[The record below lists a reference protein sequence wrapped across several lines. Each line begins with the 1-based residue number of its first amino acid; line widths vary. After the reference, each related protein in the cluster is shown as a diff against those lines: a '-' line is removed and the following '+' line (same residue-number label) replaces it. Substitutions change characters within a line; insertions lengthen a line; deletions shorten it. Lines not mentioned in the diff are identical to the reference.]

1 MTRAIATPP
10 ANATK
15 RHPAS
20 EVFKLGAVR
29 AGFALGGRLAP
40 ARAVK
45 RAAQLFVTPFSSSRV
60 RAERAQTDAEMTYA
74 ELDIAGQRIATYVW
88 GDPKRQPYAL
98 LVHGWS
104 SFGLRYLPWVES
116 LRGMGYA
123 LVAFDQPGHGKSGG
137 RYCSLPDFV
146 NTVREVGKHYGD
158 AALAIAHSLGGT
170 AATLAQG
177 DEWHAQKLI
186 LIAPAADPV
195 DATRRFTRFVH
206 LGGHLSQRLHDRLEA
221 MSGVNIHDLQVHRHL
236 PALGQ
241 PALIVHDMDDPD
253 VPWAEGERYARYWRG
268 ARLLTTQG
276 LGHRDVLD
284 APEVIEASLAFL
296 RGEVVGERVV
306 SSPNLPFGDG

>member
-1 MTRAIATPP
+1 MTRTTTAAKPHHG
-10 ANATK
+10 ADAL
-15 RHPAS
+15 
-20 EVFKLGAVR
+20 KLKAVR
-29 AGFALGGRLAP
+29 AGFALGSRLAP

-45 RAAQLFVTPFSSSRV
+45 RAAQLFVTPFSSSRS
-60 RAERAQTDAEMTYA
+60 RAQGAQPDDDMTYT

-104 SFGLRYLPWVES
+104 SFGLRYLPWVKS
-116 LRGMGYA
+116 LRALGYA

-146 NTVREVGKHYGD
+146 NTVREVGKHFGD
-158 AALAIAHSLGGT
+158 AALTIAHSLGGT
-170 AATLAQG
+170 AAALAQG
-177 DEWHAQKLI
+177 EAWHAQKLI

-206 LGGHLSQRLHDRLEA
+206 LGGHLNGRLHDRLEA

-241 PALIVHDMDDPD
+241 PALIVHDMDDRD
-253 VPWAEGERYARYWRG
+253 VPWAEGERYARYLSG

-284 APEVIEASLAFL
+284 APEVIEAALAFL
-296 RGEVVGERVV
+296 CGEVVGERVV
-306 SSPNLPFGDG
+306 SSPNLPFGDA

>member
-1 MTRAIATPP
+1 MTRTTTAAKHHHATD
-10 ANATK
+10 AL
-15 RHPAS
+15 
-20 EVFKLGAVR
+20 KLKAVR
-29 AGFALGGRLAP
+29 AGFALASRLAP
-40 ARAVK
+40 ARAVN
-45 RAAQLFVTPFSSSRV
+45 RAAQLFVTPFGSSR
-60 RAERAQTDAEMTYA
+60 ARAQRAQPDADMTFA

-104 SFGLRYLPWVES
+104 SFGLRYLPWVKS
-116 LRGMGYA
+116 LRALGYA
-123 LVAFDQPGHGKSGG
+123 VVTFDQPGHGKSGG

-146 NTVREVGKHYGD
+146 NTVREVGKHFGD
-158 AALAIAHSLGGT
+158 AALTIAHSLGGT
-170 AATLAQG
+170 AAALAQG
-177 DEWHAQKLI
+177 DAWHAQKLI

-206 LGGHLSQRLHDRLEA
+206 LGGHLNGRLHDRLEL

-241 PALIVHDMDDPD
+241 PALIVHDMDDQD

-306 SSPNLPFGDG
+306 SSPNLPFGDS